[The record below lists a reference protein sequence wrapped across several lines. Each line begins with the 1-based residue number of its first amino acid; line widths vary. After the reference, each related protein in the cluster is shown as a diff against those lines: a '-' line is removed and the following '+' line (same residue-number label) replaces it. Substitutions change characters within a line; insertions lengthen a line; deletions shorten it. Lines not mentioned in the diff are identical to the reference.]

1 MTRDEVEDVCLARP
15 GAVLEFPFGP
25 ETPVFKVGGKMFGL
39 LGSRGLNLKCD
50 PGLAESLREA
60 YADVTPGYHMNK
72 RHWNT
77 VALDGDVPDGVIADL
92 VEDSYDLVVSA
103 LPRAAQRRLGW
114 PGAQA

>member
-25 ETPVFKVGGKMFGL
+25 ETPVFKVGGKMFAL
-39 LGSRGLNLKCD
+39 LGTRGLNLKCD

-60 YADVTPGYHMNK
+60 YADVAPGYHMNK

-77 VALDGDVPDGVIADL
+77 IACDGRVPARIVRDMI
-92 VEDSYDLVVSA
+92 EDSWDLVVDG
-103 LPRAAQRRLGW
+103 LPRRARAALR
-114 PGAQA
+114 AD